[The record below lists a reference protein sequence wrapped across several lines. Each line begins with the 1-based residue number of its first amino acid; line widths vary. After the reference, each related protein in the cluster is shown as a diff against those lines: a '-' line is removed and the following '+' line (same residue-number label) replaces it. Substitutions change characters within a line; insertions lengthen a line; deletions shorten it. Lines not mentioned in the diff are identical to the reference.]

1 MLSLARATCLFL
13 ATAIVLPALAQEGP
27 ATRIE
32 TAKLSKRVKPQPRRA
47 GEAPR
52 SSSVTWECGAY
63 FRCLNGI
70 PLQCTEQ
77 TRPYQNIAA
86 HQCFCIHEGC
96 PQ

>member
-1 MLSLARATCLFL
+1 MLSLARATCLIL
-13 ATAIVLPALAQEGP
+13 ATAIVVPGLAQEGP

-32 TAKLSKRVKPQPRRA
+32 FAKVSKRLKPQPR
-47 GEAPR
+47 
-52 SSSVTWECGAY
+52 SSVIWECGAY
-63 FRCLNGI
+63 FRCFSGI

>member
-1 MLSLARATCLFL
+1 MLSLARATCLIL
-13 ATAIVLPALAQEGP
+13 ATAIVVPAPALDGP

-32 TAKLSKRVKPQPRRA
+32 TAKLSKRVKPRPPA

-52 SSSVTWECGAY
+52 SSSVTRECGAY
-63 FRCLNGI
+63 FRCLSGI